1 MHTRN
6 IIAPVVASILLL
18 ALSGCAAKK
27 PGVPYIDTSADFAG
41 PTVEIADAGIFTITT
56 PTGGWTL
63 ELDQSVRDRFG
74 IRAFATL
81 TRPEDGAMVTT
92 ALEPHT
98 LIVPGAH
105 NQPIALYLR
114 TVETDQKNLP
124 KVPYRLAATTTP
136 RP

>member
-1 MHTRN
+1 MHTRT
-6 IIAPVVASILLL
+6 IIAPIMASILVL
-18 ALSGCAAKK
+18 ALSGCSGKK

-41 PTVEIADAGIFTITT
+41 PTVEIADADTFTITT

-63 ELDQSVRDRFG
+63 ELDQTVRDRYG

-92 ALEPHT
+92 ALQPHT
-98 LIVPGAH
+98 LDIPRAH
-105 NQPIALYLR
+105 NLPVALYLR
-114 TVETDQKNLP
+114 TVETDQKNLA
-124 KVPYRLAATTTP
+124 KAPYRLAATTTP